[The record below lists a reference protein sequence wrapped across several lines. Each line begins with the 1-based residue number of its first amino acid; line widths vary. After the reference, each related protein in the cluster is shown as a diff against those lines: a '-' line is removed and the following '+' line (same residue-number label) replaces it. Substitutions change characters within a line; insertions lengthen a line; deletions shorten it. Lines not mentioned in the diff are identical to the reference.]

1 MSTEGS
7 APSASEGLDTGRGG
21 GPHGTPP
28 KAGHGT
34 PDAPGVGPEVA
45 PGQLVADPCP
55 APALAMHA
63 RSGPATLGQPGRCVA
78 VSDLG
83 VGVRVLVVVVVC
95 LVLLGVVL
103 AGFRVGVAAQRVGG
117 PVVGRPPRTGQQRQV
132 VPACLAPR

>member
-1 MSTEGS
+1 VSTEGS

-21 GPHGTPP
+21 DPHGTPP

-55 APALAMHA
+55 ALALAGNA
-63 RSGPATLGQPGRCVA
+63 RATARPPVGQPGRYVA

-83 VGVRVLVVVVVC
+83 VGVRVLVVVC
-95 LVLLGVVL
+95 LVLLEVVP

-132 VPACLAPR
+132 VPARLAPR